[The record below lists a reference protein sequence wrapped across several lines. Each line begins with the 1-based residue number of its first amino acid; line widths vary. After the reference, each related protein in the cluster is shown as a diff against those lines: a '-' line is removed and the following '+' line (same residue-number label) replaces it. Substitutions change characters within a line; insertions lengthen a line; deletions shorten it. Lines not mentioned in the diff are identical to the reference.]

1 MYIKEIFKRF
11 RVYITTLTMLTIGLL
26 SYQGDIVLAKNPSK
40 IDVNTAKR
48 EAVQRHSYIR
58 LPKKGHETDSPSTH
72 NSLNLQ
78 RIICNTT
85 AESAPYNM
93 VKIKVYKH
101 NPDMP
106 DGLEL
111 LAYWGPKQLSSGNN
125 DAVSMIT
132 TFEHEVLVQVSY
144 LAEDGTEYLIGQEW
158 LSGWNNQELNFI
170 NEGNRSNYSMSY
182 SISIDNS
189 SI

>member
-1 MYIKEIFKRF
+1 
-11 RVYITTLTMLTIGLL
+11 
-26 SYQGDIVLAKNPSK
+26 
-40 IDVNTAKR
+40 
-48 EAVQRHSYIR
+48 
-58 LPKKGHETDSPSTH
+58 
-72 NSLNLQ
+72 
-78 RIICNTT
+78 
-85 AESAPYNM
+85 
-93 VKIKVYKH
+93 
-101 NPDMP
+101 MP